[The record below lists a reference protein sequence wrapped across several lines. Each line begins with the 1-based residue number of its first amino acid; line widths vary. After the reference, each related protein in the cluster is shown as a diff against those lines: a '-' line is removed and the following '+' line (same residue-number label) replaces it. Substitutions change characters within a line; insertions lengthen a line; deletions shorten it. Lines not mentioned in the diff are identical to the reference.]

1 MVLLSVI
8 IPVYNAGNFLSD
20 CFNSLLKQ
28 SIKSRK
34 IEIIIINDG
43 SLDNSE
49 QIIEQFRVDLSKDY
63 LVKIYS
69 QNNQGI
75 AKTRNKGLDLASGEY
90 IAFLDSD
97 DMLSTEY
104 FEKILNIIEKNNSID
119 LIEINAYKFQ
129 NINDKK
135 LFQCHFHGS
144 GEILL
149 TNNAKKSSLEALKWF
164 AWSKIIKKA
173 YYIDNYFPEVKSYED
188 QLLFPL
194 IFIKCKK
201 IWAIQEPLYY
211 YRQNQSSL
219 THNIK
224 LSHLEDFY
232 GVFKQQLSDSDAS
245 NELLILNSFYN
256 LFVYRYLL
264 FEFYPPHQAYASF
277 KEAKRCFFRYIKKN
291 KMLFLIKKYKI
302 RKKVILLF
310 FFPYISVI
318 YKYLFFILKNLTR

>member
-20 CFNSLLKQ
+20 CFNSLLEQ

-129 NINDKK
+129 NINGKK
-135 LFQCHFHGS
+135 IFQIHFFGS

-149 TNNAKKSSLEALKWF
+149 TNDKKISFRSTYEVCMVKSNKKS
-164 AWSKIIKKA
+164 
-173 YYIDNYFPEVKSYED
+173 
-188 QLLFPL
+188 LF
-194 IFIKCKK
+194 
-201 IWAIQEPLYY
+201 Y
-211 YRQNQSSL
+211 
-219 THNIK
+219 
-224 LSHLEDFY
+224 
-232 GVFKQQLSDSDAS
+232 
-245 NELLILNSFYN
+245 
-256 LFVYRYLL
+256 
-264 FEFYPPHQAYASF
+264 
-277 KEAKRCFFRYIKKN
+277 
-291 KMLFLIKKYKI
+291 
-302 RKKVILLF
+302 
-310 FFPYISVI
+310 
-318 YKYLFFILKNLTR
+318 

>member
-1 MVLLSVI
+1 MILLSVI

-20 CFNSLLKQ
+20 CFNSLLEQ

-63 LVKIYS
+63 LVRIYS

-164 AWSKIIKKA
+164 AWSKVIKKA

-188 QLLFPL
+188 QLLYPL

-232 GVFKQQLSDSDAS
+232 GVFKQQLSDLDAS

-264 FEFYPPHQAYASF
+264 FEFYPPHQAYTFF
-277 KEAKRCFFRYIKKN
+277 KEAKRFFFSYIKKN
-291 KMLFLIKKYKI
+291 KILFLIKKYRI
-302 RKKVILLF
+302 KKNLILLF
-310 FFPYISVI
+310 FFPYLSVI
-318 YKYLFFILKNLTR
+318 YKYLFSILKKRK